1 MARVYASAIFCTT
14 EFRIAVDR
22 LRLIAGD
29 RGTPAWAAHVER
41 AYRCALAFCFN
52 DYYRKPIRVRHLLS
66 SRFDLSEPIGEV
78 WCDWTLLTN
87 TRLGTDSL
95 HLDFCFPSL
104 ELDPEN
110 PACPATE
117 AVAAFLAR
125 LYELTEREQALPG
138 GLIELSRVLCAIA
151 QRRHNALGVSRYIF
165 VSLTSERAGP
175 VSAPSD
181 DVRTNFYRLLYQHAR
196 GVDTAVACK
205 MLPEPWGSASFFRL
219 YSQPGGMLSVSVPY
233 PDDELQVRLEYAD
246 WFAPRPP
253 GIGEPPP
260 AALDAVAERNEPP
273 RYANYDHLPEFPP
286 LRYLAMPVIVY
297 VAAFEE
303 TLREVHEAA
312 FGRRGV
318 WRLRW
323 PWQPKPAARHL
334 LAANLE
340 GLRLP
345 IMRDLANRLLEKQLQ
360 QRTAGTSM
368 EMLRIRE
375 SARNLLISVVIIVL
389 TIVFGDFRVVGD
401 KVKSVAPGGAGQ
413 GAAQEPAGAGPAD
426 RSR

>member
-1 MARVYASAIFCTT
+1 MARVYASAIFCTR
-14 EFRIAVDR
+14 EFRVAVDR
-22 LRLIAGD
+22 LRLLAED
-29 RGTPAWAAHVER
+29 RSTPAWAAHVED

-52 DYYRKPIRVRHLLS
+52 DFYRKPIRVRHLLS
-66 SRFDLSEPIGEV
+66 SRFNLSEPVGEV

-87 TRLGTDSL
+87 TRLDTESL
-95 HLDFCFPSL
+95 HVDFCFPSVQ
-104 ELDPEN
+104 LDPEN
-110 PACPATE
+110 PSCPATE

-138 GLIELSRVLCAIA
+138 GLIELSRVLCETA
-151 QRRHNALGVSRYIF
+151 QRRRNALGVSRYIF
-165 VSLTSERAGP
+165 VSLTSARGNLVA
-175 VSAPSD
+175 APSANA
-181 DVRTNFYRLLYQHAR
+181 RTNLYRLLYQHAR
-196 GVDTAVACK
+196 GVDAAVAVK

-233 PDDELQVRLEYAD
+233 PDDELQTRLEYAD
-246 WFAPRPP
+246 WFAPCPP
-253 GIGEPPP
+253 EIGEPPP

-273 RYANYDHLPEFPP
+273 RYASYDHLPEYPP
-286 LRYLAMPVIVY
+286 LRYLATPVIVY
-297 VAAFEE
+297 AAAYEE

-312 FGRRGV
+312 FGRRGA

-360 QRTAGTSM
+360 ERTAGTSM

-375 SARNLLISVVIIVL
+375 SARNLLLSVVVIVL
-389 TIVFGDFRVVGD
+389 TIVFGDFRAVGE
-401 KVKSVAPGGAGQ
+401 KVKSVVPGGTGQ
-413 GAAQEPAGAGPAD
+413 GAAQDSAGAQAD